1 MGNMRVLLSLALAGT
16 LVGSAGYAAESLS
29 FQGAR
34 VAVPG
39 GQTKM
44 TFRLRGTPLREALQ
58 LIAESGNLN
67 LILDES
73 VEGSVSLDFFQ
84 TPLNQILETMLHSNG
99 YRLQTYGKSFVVY
112 RSGQYGQPV
121 MRFVPLKF
129 VSAHTLLPTLYD
141 LLDITPPGAKNPA
154 ATGTAPASGS
164 ATATTAPE
172 APAAAAAIRELF
184 SLAIKT
190 DPRSNRIVLTGPED
204 KVNQAEELVRRLD
217 VLTPSRIFALNYISA
232 KEAVD
237 VMRASFFEA
246 VGDRKAMASIDK
258 DVPDFAGAVPGARV
272 TNRKE
277 KIDISQETPRF
288 IPMPNQNALMVLGSN
303 SELQLVDQVLK
314 SIDRRRQQVVIRAQ
328 IVEMSVGDAHNLGLS
343 YQAGSRQ
350 FDLNTG
356 RADGTLT
363 FDTLS
368 NVGLNVQVKLNA
380 LVTANRAKLLASPQL
395 LAMDGRTSI
404 IKITDQIIAR
414 TETTVSQSTSGQI
427 IRTTVTPDEAGITLE
442 LTPRIDSRGGVTM
455 NVHPIV
461 SVAQPPTMAPNG
473 DILATLKS
481 TREYQAQEIF
491 VRDGSTIVIGGLIQD
506 RKTQEVRK
514 LPLLGDIPF
523 LGGLFQ
529 TRNDTTRQ
537 TEVQIF
543 LTPEVIK
550 DADASPRA

>member
-1 MGNMRVLLSLALAGT
+1 MRKMRVLLSLALAGM
-16 LVGSAGYAAESLS
+16 LVGSPSQAADSLS
-29 FQGAR
+29 FQAAR
-34 VAVPG
+34 VSVPG
-39 GQTKM
+39 GLTKM

-73 VEGSVSLDFFQ
+73 VDGSVSLDFFQ

-99 YRLQTYGKSFVVY
+99 YRLQAYGKSYVVY

-129 VSAHTLLPTLYD
+129 VSAHTLVPTLYD
-141 LLDITPPGAKNPA
+141 LLDLKPPGSQ
-154 ATGTAPASGS
+154 TAVASGS
-164 ATATTAPE
+164 LVASASADTAQT
-172 APAAAAAIRELF
+172 AIRELF

-217 VLTPSRIFALNYISA
+217 VLTPSRVFALNYVSA

-237 VMRASFFEA
+237 VLRATFFESSE
-246 VGDRKAMASIDK
+246 GQKALMSIDK
-258 DVPDFAGAVPGARV
+258 EVPDFAATAPGSRV
-272 TNRKE
+272 SNRKE

-288 IPMPNQNALMVLGSN
+288 VPMPNQNALLVMGSN
-303 SELQLVDQVLK
+303 SELQLVDQVLRT
-314 SIDRRRQQVVIRAQ
+314 IDKRRQQVIIRAQ
-328 IVEMSVGDAHNLGLS
+328 IVEMSVGDSRDLGLA
-343 YQAGSRQ
+343 YQAGTRQ

-368 NVGLNVQVKLNA
+368 NVGLNLQVKLNA

-404 IKITDQIIAR
+404 IKITDQIIGR
-414 TETTVSQSTSGQI
+414 TETTISQSTSGQI

-455 NVHPIV
+455 NVHPVV
-461 SVAQPPTMAPNG
+461 SVAQAPTRAPNG

-481 TREYQAQEIF
+481 TREYQAQEIY
-491 VRDGSTIVIGGLIQD
+491 VRDGNTIVIGGLIQD
-506 RKTQEVRK
+506 RKIQGVTK
-514 LPLLGDIPF
+514 LPLLGDLPF

-529 TRNDTTRQ
+529 TRNDTTTQ

-550 DADASPRA
+550 DADANPRA

>member
-1 MGNMRVLLSLALAGT
+1 MRKMRVLLSLALAGM
-16 LVGSAGYAAESLS
+16 LVGSPSQAAESLS

-34 VAVPG
+34 VSVPG
-39 GQTKM
+39 GLTKM

-73 VEGSVSLDFFQ
+73 VDGSVSLDFFQ

-99 YRLQTYGKSFVVY
+99 YRLQAYGKSYVVY

-129 VSAHTLLPTLYD
+129 VSAHTLVPTLYD
-141 LLDITPPGAKNPA
+141 LLDLKPPASSATAQTA
-154 ATGTAPASGS
+154 AASGS
-164 ATATTAPE
+164 AAASASADTAQT
-172 APAAAAAIRELF
+172 AIRELF
-184 SLAIKT
+184 TLAIKT
-190 DPRSNRIVLTGPED
+190 DPRSNRIVLTGPQD

-217 VLTPSRIFALNYISA
+217 VLTPSRIFALNYVSA

-237 VMRASFFEA
+237 VLRATFFESSE
-246 VGDRKAMASIDK
+246 GQKAMMSIDK
-258 DVPDFAGAVPGARV
+258 EVPDFAATAPGSRV
-272 TNRKE
+272 ANRKE

-288 IPMPNQNALMVLGSN
+288 VPMPNQNALLVMGSN
-303 SELQLVDQVLK
+303 SELQLVDQVLRT
-314 SIDRRRQQVVIRAQ
+314 IDKRRQQVIIRAQ
-328 IVEMSVGDAHNLGLS
+328 IVEMSVGDSRDLGLA

-368 NVGLNVQVKLNA
+368 NVGLNLQVKLNA

-404 IKITDQIIAR
+404 IKITDQIIGK
-414 TETTVSQSTSGQI
+414 TETTISQSTSGQI

-455 NVHPIV
+455 NVHPVV
-461 SVAQPPTMAPNG
+461 SVAQAPTRAPNG

-481 TREYQAQEIF
+481 TREYQAQEIY
-491 VRDGSTIVIGGLIQD
+491 VRDGNTIVIGGLIQD
-506 RKTQEVRK
+506 RKIQAVTK
-514 LPLLGDIPF
+514 LPLLGDLPF

-529 TRNDTTRQ
+529 TRNDTTTQ

-550 DADASPRA
+550 DADANPRA